1 MKVYISGRI
10 TGTTDY
16 LERFAQAEAMLTAKG
31 YTVIN
36 PAKVCDRLPKSLT
49 WEEYMAVALAMLAIA
64 DAVYFLRGW
73 RDSNGAVIE
82 RGVADDMGKEIL
94 WEE

>member
-1 MKVYISGRI
+1 MKVYISGKI
-10 TGTTDY
+10 TGTSDY
-16 LERFAQAEAMLTAKG
+16 LERFTRAEAMLRAKG

-36 PAKVCDRLPKSLT
+36 PAKVTACLPKSLS
-49 WEEYMAVALAMLAIA
+49 WEEYMAVALAMLALA

-94 WEE
+94 WED

>member
-1 MKVYISGRI
+1 MKVYISGKI
-10 TGTTDY
+10 SGASDY
-16 LERFAQAEAMLTAKG
+16 LERFAQAEAMLAAKG

-36 PAKVCDRLPKSLT
+36 PAKVCDHLPKSLT
-49 WEEYMAVALAMLAIA
+49 WEEYMAVTLSMLVIA

-73 RDSNGAVIE
+73 RDSGGAVIE